1 MHDSS
6 LCILFTSSSQLPL
19 GIYAPKHERIPTSHR
34 EILDRVTRDMEAG
47 QLGTFATPQTFA
59 TPHTFATSHGNRHG
73 CLGVSGHNVN
83 FFLF

>member
-1 MHDSS
+1 MRWNQMHDSS
-6 LCILFTSSSQLPL
+6 LRIPFTSSSQLPI

-47 QLGTFATPQTFA
+47 RLGTFAIPQTLA
-59 TPHTFATSHGNRHG
+59 TPDGNRHG

-83 FFLF
+83 LFLI